1 MEDFKERQI
10 LVPIPYASWSFAML
24 MTCVSPVGV
33 VMMSHMP
40 CILAC
45 NFAHPGAFDANTTP
59 CVPQGAPKPV
69 WDRHAVVI

>member
-24 MTCVSPVGV
+24 MTCVSSV
-33 VMMSHMP
+33 
-40 CILAC
+40 
-45 NFAHPGAFDANTTP
+45 AHPGAFDASTTP
-59 CVPQGAPKPV
+59 CVPHAYPQGAPKTV